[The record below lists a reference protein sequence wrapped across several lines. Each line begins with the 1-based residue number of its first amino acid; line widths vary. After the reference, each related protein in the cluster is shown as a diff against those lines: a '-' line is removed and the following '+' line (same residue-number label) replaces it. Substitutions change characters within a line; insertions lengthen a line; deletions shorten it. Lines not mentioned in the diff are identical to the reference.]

1 MKLPGII
8 LAAGSSTRM
17 GRPKALLPLGD
28 STFLGRLIATFATHC
43 EPVIVVLG
51 GNAEALQAA
60 LAESPGVVAAFNPDH
75 QLGMLSS
82 LQTGL
87 AHVPVYAPGAVF
99 TLVDHP
105 RLQTETLEAVLRS
118 FAQSDAQVVIPRY
131 GSQRGHPVAIS
142 RQVAQQL
149 LAMDKTGSPKD
160 VIRRHRETTVFV
172 DLDDASI
179 VEDIDTPEDYRA
191 MDEGDGS

>member
-17 GRPKALLPLGD
+17 GRPKALLPLDD
-28 STFLGRLIATFATHC
+28 STFLARLIGTFAECC

-51 GNAEALQAA
+51 GDAEAVQAA
-60 LAESPGVVAAFNPDH
+60 LADSPPVIAAFNPDH

-87 AHVPVYAPGAVF
+87 AQTPADSPGVVF

-105 RLQTETLEAVLRS
+105 RLKVETLEAVLQY
-118 FAQSDAQVVIPRY
+118 FGQSGAEVVIPRY
-131 GSQRGHPVAIS
+131 AGKRGHPVAVS
-142 RQVAQQL
+142 RRVAGEL
-149 LAMDKTGSPKD
+149 RSMPKSGSPKD
-160 VIRRHRETTVFV
+160 VIRAHRAATVFV
-172 DLDDASI
+172 DLDDPAI
-179 VEDIDTPEDYRA
+179 VEDIDTPEDYRTI
-191 MDEGDGS
+191 GRS

>member
-17 GRPKALLPLGD
+17 GRPKALLPVGD
-28 STFLGRLIATFATHC
+28 STFLNRLIATFAVHC

-51 GNAEALQAA
+51 GDAEAVRAT
-60 LAESPGVVAAFNPDH
+60 LADSPGVVAAFNPDH
-75 QLGMLSS
+75 RLGMLTS

-87 AHVPVYAPGAVF
+87 AHAPARSPGVVF

-105 RLQTETLEAVLRS
+105 RLKSDTLEAILRH
-118 FAQSDAQVVIPRY
+118 FEQPEAEVVIPRY
-131 GSQRGHPVAIS
+131 SGERGHPVAIS
-142 RQVAQQL
+142 WRVAEEL
-149 LAMDKTGSPKD
+149 LAAPKTGSPKD
-160 VIRRHRETTVFV
+160 IIRKHRTATVFV
-172 DLDDASI
+172 DLDDAAI

-191 MDEGDGS
+191 LDTDGTI

>member
-28 STFLGRLIATFATHC
+28 STFLGRLIETLATCC

-51 GNAEALQAA
+51 GNAEALQEA
-60 LAESPGVVAAFNPDH
+60 LADWPCVVAAFNPDH

-87 AHVPVYAPGAVF
+87 AHAPAGSPGAVF

-105 RLQTETLEAVLRS
+105 RLKTETLEAVLRH
-118 FAQSDAQVVIPRY
+118 FGLAGADVVLPRY
-131 GSQRGHPVAIS
+131 GGQRGHPVAVS
-142 RQVAQQL
+142 WRVAEEL
-149 LAMDKTGSPKD
+149 LAMAKTGSPKE
-160 VIRRHRETTVFV
+160 VIRRHRATTVFV
-172 DLDDASI
+172 DLDDPAI
-179 VEDIDTPEDYRA
+179 VEDIDTPEDYRKI
-191 MDEGDGS
+191 DRGDKS

>member
-17 GRPKALLPLGD
+17 GRPKALLPLEN
-28 STFLGRLIATFATHC
+28 STFLKRLIKTFAAHC
-43 EPVIVVLG
+43 KPVIVVLG
-51 GNAEALQAA
+51 GDAEALRAA
-60 LAESPGVVAAFNPDH
+60 LADSPGVVAAFNPDH

-87 AHVPVYAPGAVF
+87 AHAPAGSPGVVF

-105 RLQTETLEAVLRS
+105 RLKAETLDAVLRH
-118 FAQSDAQVVIPRY
+118 FEQPGAEVVIPRY
-131 GSQRGHPVAIS
+131 GGQRGHPVAIS
-142 RQVAQQL
+142 WGVAEEL
-149 LAMDKTGSPKD
+149 LAAAKTGSPKD
-160 VIRRHRETTVFV
+160 VIRGHRAATVFV
-172 DLDDASI
+172 DLDDAAI

-191 MDEGDGS
+191 LDAEDRT

>member
-28 STFLGRLIATFATHC
+28 STFLADLVKTFSAC
-43 EPVIVVLG
+43 CDPVIVVLG
-51 GNAEALQAA
+51 GDAEAVRTA
-60 LAESPGVVAAFNPDH
+60 LPKAPPVVAAYNPDH

-87 AHVPVYAPGAVF
+87 AQAPPNSLGAVF

-105 RLQTETLEAVLRS
+105 RLRVETLEAVLRH
-118 FAQSDAQVVIPRY
+118 FEQSAADVVIPRH
-131 GSQRGHPVAIS
+131 GGRRGHPVAVS
-142 RQVAQQL
+142 RRVIAEL
-149 LAMDKTGSPKD
+149 RAMTKSGTAKD
-160 VIRRHRETTVFV
+160 VIRAHRAATVFV
-172 DLDDASI
+172 DLDDPAI
-179 VEDIDTPEDYRA
+179 VEDIDTPEDFRT
-191 MDEGDGS
+191 MTP